1 MMPARSPGRPTLQR
15 VDNDAPA
22 ASPRPPLGEILPIG
36 REDVRRIRR
45 RHRGYRVL
53 LLTICTVLLIQP
65 LAFQLPIISPVVA
78 IVMALVMM
86 LFLTR
91 YSPLLARKRL
101 FYGFGIAAIVSE
113 IGWLAILITDT
124 PLAQHLAILH
134 LLVWGLFIGTFL
146 LRIAKALI
154 LEPYVT
160 LAVLMGAAAGYLLI
174 GYLGAFLLHTLLL
187 WQPQA
192 FNASLVAPN
201 FDPRL
206 HPLRVFP
213 AMVVAAFQALTTT
226 GVSLAKPGELLP
238 ATGCLAITVAG
249 QLYLAVLIALVL
261 GRFHRRLPF

>member
-1 MMPARSPGRPTLQR
+1 VAR
-15 VDNDAPA
+15 VNDDAPA
-22 ASPRPPLGEILPIG
+22 ASPGPPLGEPRPIG

-45 RHRGYRVL
+45 RHRGYHL
-53 LLTICTVLLIQP
+53 LLLAICTVLLIQP
-65 LAFQLPIISPVVA
+65 LARQVPLISPVMA
-78 IVMALVMM
+78 ILMALVMM

-91 YSPLLARKRL
+91 YSPLRARRRL
-101 FYGFGIAAIVSE
+101 FYGIGIAAIASE

-192 FNASLVAPN
+192 FNASLVAPD

-261 GRFHRRLPF
+261 GRFHRRQTF